1 MSKEH
6 KKKKKRIHER
16 MHISYTNNELKN
28 NKRKQ

>member
-6 KKKKKRIHER
+6 KKKKRIHER